1 MYLRWLISARQR
13 RINSYIVG
21 CKFVSGNYNFCSYS
35 RINSYIVGCKY
46 IHSEEMEARKARIN
60 SYIVG
65 CKSKRRTVKSEI
77 NRELIVT

>member
-21 CKFVSGNYNFCSYS
+21 CKFTEGCQKVATGA
-35 RINSYIVGCKY
+35 RINSYIVGCKCNY
-46 IHSEEMEARKARIN
+46 AAARQLWHRRIN

>member
-1 MYLRWLISARQR
+1 MTDKTKMLLF
-13 RINSYIVG
+13 G
-21 CKFVSGNYNFCSYS
+21 
-35 RINSYIVGCKY
+35 INSYIVGCKY